1 MDKSSPAPADERT
14 FTLITL
20 LLVVV
25 TIGIIAAISVPV
37 FNEVPE
43 RARVTNDLSNLRQI
57 GAATLIYNRTKI
69 NALCAE
75 WHVET
80 MRWSGTG
87 PAFTNT
93 ATTGIDADEAFRW
106 SS

>member
-1 MDKSSPAPADERT
+1 MDKSSPTPADERT
-14 FTLITL
+14 FTLINL
-20 LLVVV
+20 LVVVV
-25 TIGIIAAISVPV
+25 TIGIIATVSVPI
-37 FNEVPE
+37 FNDVLE

-93 ATTGIDADEAFRW
+93 ATTGTDADEAFRW

>member
-1 MDKSSPAPADERT
+1 MDESSPVPTDESA
-14 FTLITL
+14 FILINL
-20 LLVVV
+20 LVVVV
-25 TIGIIAAISVPV
+25 TIGIIAAIAVPT
-37 FNEVPE
+37 FNGVLE

-57 GAATLIYNRTKI
+57 GAATPMCNRTKI

-80 MRWSGTG
+80 MRWSATGT
-87 PAFTNT
+87 AFTNT
-93 ATTGIDADEAFRW
+93 ATTSTDADGAFRW

>member
-14 FTLITL
+14 FILINL
-20 LLVVV
+20 LVVVV
-25 TIGIIAAISVPV
+25 TIGIIAAIAVPV
-37 FNEVPE
+37 FNGVLE

-57 GAATLIYNRTKI
+57 GAATLMCNRTKI

-93 ATTGIDADEAFRW
+93 AATGADADGAFR
-106 SS
+106 SSS

>member
-1 MDKSSPAPADERT
+1 MDKSSPAPADERA
-14 FTLITL
+14 FTLINL
-20 LLVVV
+20 LVVVV
-25 TIGIIAAISVPV
+25 TIGIIAAIAVPISKGV
-37 FNEVPE
+37 LE
-43 RARVTNDLSNLRQI
+43 RARVTNDLSTLRQI
-57 GAATLIYNRTKI
+57 GAATLMCNRTKI

-75 WHVET
+75 RHVET

-93 ATTGIDADEAFRW
+93 ATTATDADGPFRW